1 MITPITFNLIRHIK
15 YMIKTNRSLK
25 FLFSSYL
32 TILLLT
38 NLSVSGQTYPFIN
51 QQASVLHLSKDSA
64 QFLDF
69 YKKIDELKT
78 GARNKVSIV
87 HFGGS
92 HIQAGFWTE
101 VLMNG
106 FQNIGNFKGGG
117 TFIFPF
123 KIVKTNS
130 PSFFKSFTTGQWIRK
145 RNALA
150 KEMCDNLG
158 MAGMAGITNDAEN
171 TFGFKLLPNNH
182 HQTFNSLRVYHN
194 FNPSFEFSIINQEG
208 LYFTR
213 KDFKAKS
220 YTEFIF
226 ESYIDSINFKLIKK
240 DTLIRDFML
249 RGFSIENSN
258 PGFYY
263 ASIGVNGAST
273 SSYLKCQE
281 FVNELSGLPPDLVIF
296 SLGVNDTHAPNFSKQ
311 QFMANY
317 DSLITLVKLA
327 SPNCVFLFT
336 TVTDNYMTRK
346 ASNKRPIKAQEAM
359 FELMEKHHAAVY
371 DLYEVMGGYKSISKW
386 YKAGIAAKDKV
397 HFNGKGYTLLANL
410 MFDAIYKSYQYN
422 TKIK

>member
-1 MITPITFNLIRHIK
+1 
-15 YMIKTNRSLK
+15 MIKNSP
-25 FLFSSYL
+25 SH
-32 TILLLT
+32 ILLFLSYFTLQLFTT
-38 NLSVSGQTYPFIN
+38 NLVHAQQYPFIN
-51 QQASVLHLSKDSA
+51 QQASVLHLSKDSSA
-64 QFLDF
+64 FMNF

-78 GARNKVSIV
+78 GKRNKVSIV

-106 FQNIGNFKGGG
+106 FQKMGNFKGGG

-123 KIVKTNS
+123 KIVKTNN
-130 PSFFKSFTTGQWIRK
+130 PLFFKSFTTGQWIRK

-158 MAGMAGITNDAEN
+158 MAGMAGITNDSEN

-182 HQTFNSLRVYHN
+182 HQAFNSLRVYHN
-194 FNPSFEFSIINQEG
+194 FNPSFEFSITDQVG
-208 LYFTR
+208 LHFTR
-213 KDFKAKS
+213 KDDKAKS

-311 QFMANY
+311 QFIANY
-317 DSLITLVKLA
+317 DSLIKLVKLA